1 MLGGVLGWF
10 SAGSRPVH
18 GAFSTGSRP
27 RRRLPGTRHGVKD
40 APATPDRVRDTRQH
54 ADVL

>member
-1 MLGGVLGWF
+1 MLGGVLGRL
-10 SAGSRPVH
+10 SAVH
-18 GAFSTGSRP
+18 GAFWTGSRP